1 MGSLL
6 DMVKWNLENKIKQ
19 VLIFNLEVFHTLG
32 LLNYTFMEKI
42 WLITNSISNDSV
54 LQHCN
59 SLPISLCSVCSQRPT
74 ATLGLSYILA
84 KDFRIHFLVEMQG
97 IKSRNFKRCILSA
110 AIILLANRLSTDFT
124 CNYSPM
130 DQL

>member
-42 WLITNSISNDSV
+42 WLITKFLLLMLLKMIQYCNLVARSQSV
-54 LQHCN
+54 CVRFALIDQLQH
-59 SLPISLCSVCSQRPT
+59 
-74 ATLGLSYILA
+74 LGYLT
-84 KDFRIHFLVEMQG
+84 F
-97 IKSRNFKRCILSA
+97 
-110 AIILLANRLSTDFT
+110 
-124 CNYSPM
+124 
-130 DQL
+130 